1 MKKILGFLGI
11 INFIVASA
19 PLTIA
24 AKLNN
29 ITEEFELKTPI
40 TKVTAFY
47 WWNSDENTFTW
58 TKTLPIETNYKYFSI
73 IEFKNRRQSWVE
85 GHNSSKYYHINSPL
99 IKDKTN
105 ILLINNTQFET
116 KIAETYYEYG
126 YIIAESEV
134 ANLKLILN
142 LTYSNNT
149 IKAKFTAKAIVT
161 NPDFFCWVK
170 TQATFYFKIIVS
182 ENQL

>member
-47 WWNSDENTFTW
+47 WWNSDENILTW
-58 TKTLPIETNYKYFSI
+58 TKTLPIQTNYKYFSI
-73 IEFKNRRQSWVE
+73 IF
-85 GHNSSKYYHINSPL
+85 
-99 IKDKTN
+99 
-105 ILLINNTQFET
+105 
-116 KIAETYYEYG
+116 
-126 YIIAESEV
+126 
-134 ANLKLILN
+134 
-142 LTYSNNT
+142 
-149 IKAKFTAKAIVT
+149 
-161 NPDFFCWVK
+161 
-170 TQATFYFKIIVS
+170 
-182 ENQL
+182 